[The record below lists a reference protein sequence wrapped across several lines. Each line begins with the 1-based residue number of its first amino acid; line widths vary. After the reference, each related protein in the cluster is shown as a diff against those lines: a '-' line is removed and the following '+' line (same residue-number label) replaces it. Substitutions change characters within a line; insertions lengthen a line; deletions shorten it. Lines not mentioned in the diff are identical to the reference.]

1 MSLTFTA
8 YITVGSDESYSLGH
22 LGTNGLIKRLLV
34 PFADE
39 PETEPCGSDD
49 DTMDSHDLKWI
60 HGIVPVSTA
69 VMWVLERLAEDP
81 NESSI
86 DFKNTVMNVR
96 RAFDSPNVEAYISYS

>member
-39 PETEPCGSDD
+39 PETESCGSDD
-49 DTMDSHDLKWI
+49 DPLSHDYGNI
-60 HGIVPVSTA
+60 TVSTA

-96 RAFDSPNVEAYISYS
+96 RAFDSPNVEAHISYS

>member
-8 YITVGSDESYSLGH
+8 YITVGGESYSLGN

-34 PFADE
+34 PFIDE
-39 PETEPCGSDD
+39 PENEPFSGYI
-49 DTMDSHDLKWI
+49 T
-60 HGIVPVSTA
+60 VSTA

-86 DFKNTVMNVR
+86 DFKNIVRNIR
-96 RAFDSPNVEAYISYS
+96 RAFDSPNVQPFISCD